1 MNLKAYIFYPSRRNI
16 PAEIRM
22 LENMGALIEA
32 ERKIFELRSKAGSEE
47 DRRMLEIELEIIRR
61 LRLEYPYTLKEAFEK
76 LKSRIPDISCIQFIS
91 LLEDGKIDFRVIDGK
106 VKVFKRF
113 IDKLAIL
120 EPKLAKK
127 MREYSSRSKAREKL
141 YKHVEELISSKISG
155 YIKPAHY
162 RIRMKVTLKE
172 NVVKENTKIK
182 CWLPFPLKCNLQ
194 PEVKLL
200 SAKPEK
206 YILAPEDYPQRT
218 IFFEN
223 VYRGGKLTFEV
234 EYETKCFSFKPYVN
248 PSKVEEGQGEYEEY
262 LRELPPHIE
271 FTSYLENLERKITGG
286 ATNPYIRAWRIY
298 KWITENVKYTVA
310 YEYALYENI
319 SEYVAKEKKGDCGMQ
334 ALLFITLCR
343 ISRIPSRWQSGWY
356 INPIAYGP
364 HDWAQIYI
372 KPYGWLYV
380 DLSFGGKAY
389 RLGREDIKTFYFG
402 GIDHFRLIFNSDI
415 QVEFKPPKKYFRS
428 DPVDNQRGELEH
440 EGGNLYY
447 DSWSYNLEILE
458 FKET

>member
-1 MNLKAYIFYPSRRNI
+1 
-16 PAEIRM
+16 
-22 LENMGALIEA
+22 
-32 ERKIFELRSKAGSEE
+32 
-47 DRRMLEIELEIIRR
+47 
-61 LRLEYPYTLKEAFEK
+61 
-76 LKSRIPDISCIQFIS
+76 
-91 LLEDGKIDFRVIDGK
+91 
-106 VKVFKRF
+106 VFKRF

-200 SAKPEK
+200 KAKPEK

-248 PSKVEEGQGEYEEY
+248 
-262 LRELPPHIE
+262 
-271 FTSYLENLERKITGG
+271 
-286 ATNPYIRAWRIY
+286 
-298 KWITENVKYTVA
+298 A

-380 DLSFGGKAY
+380 DLSFGGRAY
-389 RLGREDIKTFYFG
+389 RLGREDIRTFYFG